1 MGEILLGAVAL
12 IAILFLVRAF
22 VGADPKALVR
32 ALRYVGA
39 GALALL
45 AIWLFV
51 TDRFAPGMFVAS
63 AAWGLFTRGHIWPGG
78 WPSYNFPGR
87 SRSTPGQATSVRTQ
101 WLEMELDHDSGDMRG
116 TVLKGLHAGRRLD
129 QIDKDALVALYREVG
144 AGDPETARLLEAYLD
159 RTFGVDWRA
168 DAQEDHATSDRA
180 GDQPRT
186 GISRSEAL
194 KVLGLQEGASDDDI
208 RAAHRRLMLQNHPDK
223 GGTDYIAAKINEAKD
238 VLLAR

>member
-12 IAILFLVRAF
+12 IAILFLLRAF
-22 VGADPKALVR
+22 VGADPKALVK
-32 ALRYVGA
+32 ALRYTGA
-39 GALALL
+39 GALGLL
-45 AIWLFV
+45 AIWLLV
-51 TDRFAPGMFVAS
+51 TDRFAPGMFIAS

-78 WPSYNFPGR
+78 WPHYNFRGP
-87 SRSTPGQATSVRTQ
+87 SRSSTGQSTSVRTS

-116 TVLKGLHAGRRLD
+116 TVLKGAHAGQRLD
-129 QIDKDALVALYREVG
+129 QLGKDAVVALYHE
-144 AGDPETARLLEAYLD
+144 ASADDPESTRLLEAYLD
-159 RTFGVDWRA
+159 RTFGADWRGVA
-168 DAQEDHATSDRA
+168 HE
-180 GDQPRT
+180 DQPHAERAT
-186 GISRSEAL
+186 PGMSRAEAL